1 MRLSFYL
8 AGLLLVSATGK
19 GYSELPRKGRKGLD
33 RVSGFV
39 LLTRSSFFQEVAVP
53 NVDDLTT
60 FSIDWYSDDGAIARR
75 ALAGEPITILQR
87 DPFYD
92 HWGTRRHVGDKG
104 MAQFVDNWN
113 HRLTRGIRRQHVAI
127 NQEHDGPA
135 IGWYTEILAG
145 QEGVAAR
152 MAWNRNGRRLLEQGG
167 YAYFSPAVAWRM
179 RDKETNEW
187 VYNQIA
193 GGGVTNDPYLGET
206 TALMRRGFSYR
217 KGGFL
222 MSDNQKPQAPD
233 ELNLIL
239 RGAMRL
245 FSALGQPVTFEGAT
259 PAGEGA
265 TASPPAD
272 VSELTQQVAEL
283 RQQVEQATG
292 SISTLTTQ
300 RDTALEQAATLAGRV
315 STVEQNRL
323 VERFRGMVASQFSH
337 LPGTTDQLADELL
350 WLFTRDAPANGDAAD
365 ATRPH
370 YAFFSELLT
379 RASKQYQSAFSS
391 RGSLTAPEGSVFE
404 QVQSLIAKYTKDH
417 EGVSADE
424 AQSAVFAS
432 NPQLYGQYLLE
443 LDNEEA
449 RQ

>member
-1 MRLSFYL
+1 MGPL
-8 AGLLLVSATGK
+8 
-19 GYSELPRKGRKGLD
+19 
-33 RVSGFV
+33 
-39 LLTRSSFFQEVAVP
+39 
-53 NVDDLTT
+53 NVDDFTT

-92 HWGTRRHVGDKG
+92 KIGIRRHVGDDG
-104 MAQFVDNWN
+104 MALFVDNWN
-113 HRLTRGIRRQHVAI
+113 HRMTRGIRRQHVAI
-127 NQEHDGPA
+127 KQEHDGPA

-152 MAWNRNGRRLLEQGG
+152 MAWNRNGRRLLEDGG
-167 YAYFSPAVAWRM
+167 YAYFSPAVAWKM
-179 RDKETNEW
+179 RDKETNKW

-206 TALMRRGFSYR
+206 TALMHRGLSFH

-222 MSDNQKPQAPD
+222 MGNNDSPNPQD
-233 ELNLIL
+233 ELGVFM

-245 FSALGQPVTFEGAT
+245 FSALGQPVVIPGAT

-265 TASPPAD
+265 AAPPPAD
-272 VSELTQQVAEL
+272 VSELTNQVAEL

-300 RDTALEQAATLAGRV
+300 RDTAREQVETLVGRV
-315 STVEQNRL
+315 SSVEQARL
-323 VERFRGMVASQFSH
+323 VEQFRGMVTSQFSN

-350 WLFTRDAPANGDAAD
+350 WLFTQNAPANGDSEA
-365 ATRPH
+365 RPH
-370 YAFFSELLT
+370 YDFFRELLT
-379 RASKQYQSAFSS
+379 RADSQYQSAFSS
-391 RGSLTAPEGSVFE
+391 RGSLLAPEGSILS
-404 QVQSLIAKYTKDH
+404 QVSNLIAKYTKAH
-417 EGVSADE
+417 EGVSADD
-424 AQSAVFAS
+424 AQSAVFAA
-432 NPQLYGQYLLE
+432 NPHLYGQYLLE
-443 LDNEEA
+443 LDKEEA